1 MTRSSKRAPSA
12 MSRSDL
18 CIAATAATVPCMPGM
33 PTCWRWLSGNAPR
46 AMSVVTTG
54 MPVCSASAQQLLGR
68 LGLEHAAAD
77 VEHGLRAAVMSLA
90 ASRICLPCGR
100 IVGR

>member
-1 MTRSSKRAPSA
+1 MSACTILAFGAKLASWPVTRSSKRAPSA
-12 MSRSDL
+12 TSRSDF

-54 MPVCSASAQQLLGR
+54 MPVCSASR
-68 LGLEHAAAD
+68 SSSSD
-77 VEHGLRAAVMSLA
+77 
-90 ASRICLPCGR
+90 ASALSTPPPT
-100 IVGR
+100 